1 MLMAAAFGPISIRGM
16 FDEMHD
22 IATQLVIKWA
32 RFGPKE
38 KINVTDD
45 FTRLT
50 LDSIAL
56 WVLPCSRM
64 DKADGNSCAM
74 DTRFNSF
81 YHEDMHPFVDAM
93 VGLLQESGARARR
106 PAIATYFMRSAQQKY
121 DTNISLLKEVAKEVV
136 AERKANPN
144 DKKDL
149 LNSMIKGRDP
159 KTGEGLTEASVLN
172 NMITFLIAGT
182 SLLQSSGIFTN
193 LNRS

>member
-1 MLMAAAFGPISIRGM
+1 MAAAFGPISIRGM

-22 IATQLVIKWA
+22 IASQLVIKWA

-56 WVLPCSRM
+56 
-64 DKADGNSCAM
+64 CAM

-81 YHEDMHPFVDAM
+81 YHEEMNPFVDAM

-121 DTNISLLKEVAKEVV
+121 DADISLLKEVAKEVV

-149 LNSMIKGRDP
+149 LNAMIKGRDP
-159 KTGEGLTEASVLN
+159 KTGEGLTEESVLN

-182 SLLQSSGIFTN
+182 SLLQSSGMFAN
-193 LNRS
+193 VNRS